1 MTNKARVLSLGILSL
16 LPALGLDLQSVAKA
30 CVPQADYRLLRA
42 IVRTESSGNPW
53 AISIN
58 RPERSATERGINGRL
73 FLSVQPRSH
82 GQAARWAKMLLAD
95 HYTLSIGLMQVSTES
110 GYSIEEL
117 LDHCRNLQIGWKI
130 FCQKYQEAR
139 KRFSGQDA
147 VRVAI
152 SLYNSG
158 SYLAGFNNGYV
169 SRVVSNL
176 R

>member
-1 MTNKARVLSLGILSL
+1 MMLSLGL
-16 LPALGLDLQSVAKA
+16 LLAAAGLQSMAKV
-30 CVPQADYRLLRA
+30 CVPQADYQSVKA

-58 RPERSATERGINGRL
+58 RPEHSALQRGLTGRL
-73 FLSVQPRSH
+73 FLETQPKSRD
-82 GQAARWAKMLLAD
+82 QAQRWANRLLAD

-110 GYSIEEL
+110 GYSVEEL
-117 LDHCRNLQIGWKI
+117 LDPCRNLQIGWKM
-130 FCQKYQEAR
+130 FCDKYQIAR

-147 VRVAI
+147 VQAAI

-158 SYLAGFNNGYV
+158 SYSTGFRNGYV
-169 SRVVSNL
+169 AKVVSNA